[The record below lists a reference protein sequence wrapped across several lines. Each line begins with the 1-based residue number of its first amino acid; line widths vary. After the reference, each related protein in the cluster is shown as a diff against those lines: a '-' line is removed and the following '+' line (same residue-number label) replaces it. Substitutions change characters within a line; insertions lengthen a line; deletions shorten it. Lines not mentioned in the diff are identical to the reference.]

1 MARLDFDKLEV
12 EPWLGVNQGEVRQ
25 RLASDVTDPR
35 FKERWKYT
43 SPKKVFD
50 LQIGSEDSLP
60 SLKGT
65 VQAGVNLSEKPSQQI
80 QNLVSP
86 KLINEKILLISQ
98 AKTPL
103 SIEIKQSLEEPLEIT
118 HLENCSAIF
127 LFVGQG
133 VSCLI
138 NEYFKG
144 ETAQRHAMWVVVD
157 QGAKVI
163 HSRQSL
169 NNNVR
174 AWKYLSVTQNA
185 NSDYESHCHNTGG
198 ELKRDDF
205 DIDLK
210 GNGSSFTF
218 KSASF
223 IGPGQHLDQQISL
236 KHRGQSTTSLQ
247 QINNVGDTKSSATCN
262 GRILIEKEASKA
274 SAALSNQ
281 NLSLGKNVTFNAKP
295 ELEIYNDDVTCSH
308 GATIGQLSD
317 SELFYLTSRGIDPEN
332 AKTMMARGFLNKA
345 LDGPLAQ
352 ESNQH
357 FDQLFTGA

>member
-1 MARLDFDKLEV
+1 MARLDFDKLQV
-12 EPWLGVNQGEVRQ
+12 EPWLGVELDQVKQ
-25 RLASDVTDPR
+25 RLASNVTDPR

-43 SPKKVFD
+43 SAKKVFD
-50 LQIGSEDSLP
+50 LQIDAEDSLP
-60 SLKGT
+60 SINGAM
-65 VQAGVNLSEKPSQQI
+65 QAGVNLSETPNEHIK
-80 QNLVSP
+80 NLISP
-86 KLINEKILLISQ
+86 ELINEKILLISQ
-98 AKTPL
+98 TKTPV
-103 SIEIKQSLEEPLEIT
+103 SIEISQSLEQPLEIT

-127 LFVGQG
+127 LYVARG
-133 VSCLI
+133 VSCHI

-144 ETAQRHAMWVVVD
+144 ESAQRHALWVVVD
-157 QGAKVI
+157 EGAKVI

-174 AWKYLSVTQNA
+174 AWKYLSLTQNA
-185 NSDYESHCHNTGG
+185 NSNYESHCHNIGG

-205 DIDLK
+205 DVDLK
-210 GNGSSFTF
+210 GNGSSFLF

-236 KHRGQSTTSLQ
+236 KHRGQSTTSQQ

-281 NLSLGKNVTFNAKP
+281 NLSLGKGVTFNAKP

-317 SELFYLTSRGIDPEN
+317 SELFYLSSRGIDPES
-332 AKTMMARGFLNKA
+332 AKTMMAKGFLSKA

-352 ESNQH
+352 ESNRH
-357 FDQLFTGA
+357 FDQLFSVA